1 MLISIWILDSN
12 YPLKVQIW
20 VSDIEGDSSIT
31 PTEDFLELYTQ
42 FQEMVDEVCKIM
54 LNKRDEENRNAK
66 MLAEFP
72 LLENF
77 LKIKTAALAG

>member
-54 LNKRDEENRNAK
+54 LNKRDEEDRK
-66 MLAEFP
+66 SVV
-72 LLENF
+72 
-77 LKIKTAALAG
+77 